1 MARTSPNDISALAAI
16 VPGTILGQRYELQ
29 RRIGSGTYGE
39 VWQAHDL
46 LNGHLQ
52 VAVKVLRTELASAE
66 VRQRFAQECSALELL
81 MSHPHIVAIRARG
94 VYREQDYMV
103 LELLEGPSLADWLGT
118 FADGHL
124 PELPDV
130 MDLFLQICAGVA
142 AAHQIQNPGPIT
154 HRDLKPENV
163 MLIPTAQQRP
173 SGFTAKLLDFG
184 IARLGNQRR
193 TVAGQQLGTPLY
205 MAPEQAV
212 GDEQAVGPWS
222 DVFAL
227 GVMLVEMLTLHPN
240 GPDESSLRGALVRS
254 GPRGLREYLRQQRAD
269 VPAPLWSVL
278 LQALAT
284 KPEDRYPD
292 ADALLAAITAA
303 VPAYCPPRSLPALTR
318 GRELQ
323 RGSLRTLSS
332 VGVAACV
339 ALSVALQSDARSL
352 WRRAWNQLHSEP
364 LRAGAGPATALP
376 RKASEP
382 AAAPVSKP
390 TARGD
395 SSAMTAPDRDPP
407 PADDVLRVSPLVKF
421 SGGTFVMGSSLAEID
436 KAYKTCQQRLG
447 AQSSLCKR
455 ETYLREFPQRTVT
468 VAPFALERTEVTNR
482 QLAAWLNTQLG
493 SLTFVRAPLS
503 DDAAAKTEIRY
514 VTRADHY
521 LIDLYTLDGLVRGLM
536 YQNGRFKPVPGREA
550 MPAIMVSWFAA
561 RAYCQ
566 SIGRTLPTEA
576 QWEFTARGGKALT
589 YPWGGSAPRCEDVV
603 LARHS
608 GLGCDQSSQLRPV
621 GTSPMDTTL
630 DGVVDLGGNVAEWV
644 QDRFEKTYREC
655 PQPCRDPVAPEPES
669 ENDGAIERVIR
680 GGSWSFPAHTARCAT
695 RSRSEA
701 NMMSQST
708 GFRCAAAMAAE
719 GRNK

>member
-1 MARTSPNDISALAAI
+1 MAGTSPDDISALTAI

-52 VAVKVLRTELASAE
+52 VAVKVLRTELASPD

-81 MSHPHIVAIRARG
+81 MSHPHIVAIRSRG
-94 VYREQDYMV
+94 VYRDQDYMV

-118 FADGHL
+118 FGDGHL

-130 MDLFLQICAGVA
+130 MDLFLQICTGVA

-163 MLIPTAQQRP
+163 MLIPTSKQQP

-269 VPAPLWSVL
+269 VPAPLWGVL

-284 KPEDRYPD
+284 KPEDRFRD
-292 ADALLAAITAA
+292 ADALLAAIAAA
-303 VPAYCPPRSLPALTR
+303 VPTYCPPRSLPALTR

-323 RGSLRTLSS
+323 RGSLWTLGS
-332 VGVAACV
+332 VGVAACIS
-339 ALSVALQSDARSL
+339 LSVALQSDARSL
-352 WRRAWNQLHSEP
+352 WHRAFDQRHSES
-364 LRAGAGPATALP
+364 LRPGPATALP
-376 RKASEP
+376 PKIIEP
-382 AAAPVSKP
+382 AKALVSRQP
-390 TARGD
+390 PSED
-395 SSAMTAPDRDPP
+395 SVASAPDKEPP
-407 PADDVLRVSPLVKF
+407 PAGDALRVSQLVKF
-421 SGGTFVMGSSLAEID
+421 GGGTFVMGSSGAEID
-436 KAYKTCQQRLG
+436 GAFKTCQLRSG
-447 AQSSLCKR
+447 AQPGLCKR
-455 ETYLREFPQRTVT
+455 ETYLRESPQRTVT
-468 VAPFALERTEVTNR
+468 VAPFALERTEVTNQ

-493 SLTFVRAPLS
+493 SLTFLRAPVS
-503 DDAAAKTEIRY
+503 NDSAAGTEIRY
-514 VTRADHY
+514 VTRGSHY
-521 LIDLYTLDGLVRGLM
+521 LIDLYSLDGLVRGLM

-576 QWEFTARGGKALT
+576 QWEFAARGGKALT
-589 YPWGGSAPRCEDVV
+589 YPWGANAPRCEDVV

-630 DGVVDLGGNVAEWV
+630 EGVVDLGGNVAEWV
-644 QDRFEKTYREC
+644 QDRFEKTYRAC

-669 ENDGAIERVIR
+669 ENDGAVERVIR

-701 NMMSQST
+701 DMMSQST
-708 GFRCAAAMAAE
+708 GFRCAAAIPAE
-719 GRNK
+719 GWNK

>member
-1 MARTSPNDISALAAI
+1 MARTSPSDISTLDAI

-39 VWQAHDL
+39 VWQAYDL

-52 VAVKVLRTELASAE
+52 VAVKLLRTELASAE

-94 VYREQDYMV
+94 VYRDQDYMV

-118 FADGHL
+118 FSEQHL
-124 PELPDV
+124 PELSDV
-130 MDLFLQICAGVA
+130 MDLFLQICTGVA
-142 AAHQIQNPGPIT
+142 AAHQIKNPGPIT

-163 MLIPTAQQRP
+163 MLIPAPKQRP

-240 GPDESSLRGALVRS
+240 GPEESSLRGALVRS
-254 GPRGLREYLRQQRAD
+254 GPRGLREFLRQQRPD

-284 KPEDRYPD
+284 KPADRYCD

-303 VPAYCPPRSLPALTR
+303 VPSYCPSSSVPALTR

-323 RGSLRTLSS
+323 RSPFRTLSS
-332 VGVAACV
+332 VGLAACV
-339 ALSVALQSDARSL
+339 ALSFVLQSDARSL
-352 WRRAWNQLHSEP
+352 WRRAWNQLHSEQ
-364 LRAGAGPATALP
+364 LQP
-376 RKASEP
+376 RPRLANGSLS
-382 AAAPVSKP
+382 VSHK
-390 TARGD
+390 
-395 SSAMTAPDRDPP
+395 DPP
-407 PADDVLRVSPLVKF
+407 PADDRLRVSPLVKF
-421 SGGTFVMGSSLAEID
+421 NGGMFLMGSSLAEVD
-436 KAYKTCQQRLG
+436 AAYRTCQQRL
-447 AQSSLCKR
+447 SENPSLCKY
-455 ETYLREFPQRTVT
+455 ETYLRESPPRTVI

-482 QLAAWLNTQLG
+482 QLAAWLNTQLR
-493 SLTFVRAPLS
+493 SLTFVPRPPR
-503 DDAAAKTEIRY
+503 DDAAAKNAGAEIRY
-514 VTRADHY
+514 IKIGDEY
-521 LIDLYTLDGLVRGLM
+521 LIDLYPLEGLIRGLM
-536 YQNGRFKPVPGREA
+536 YQNGRFKPVPGREE

-576 QWEFTARGGKALT
+576 QWEFAARGGKALT
-589 YPWGGSAPRCEDVV
+589 YPWGASAPRCEDVV
-603 LARHS
+603 LARFD
-608 GLGCDQSSQLRPV
+608 GLGCGQSSQLRPV

-630 DGVVDLGGNVAEWV
+630 EGVVDLGGNVAEWV
-644 QDRFEKTYREC
+644 QDPFEKTYRAC
-655 PQPCRDPVAPEPES
+655 PEPCRDPVAPEPES
-669 ENDGAIERVIR
+669 GSSGATERVIR

-695 RSRSEA
+695 RSKSAA
-701 NMMSQST
+701 NLMSLST
-708 GFRCAAAMAAE
+708 GFRCATAIAVE
-719 GRNK
+719 GQSE